1 MPSKALV
8 AAALLFG
15 ASAFVPSA
23 PRAVAPK
30 AAATHRTAALA
41 ATVAPV
47 EGIDTRAGMAAA
59 VKPAPATKEWEVHKF
74 GGASLATAGLYRQC
88 SELLISESEKALD
101 RIRTEHPHL

>member
-30 AAATHRTAALA
+30 AAAAHRTAALA

-47 EGIDTRAGMAAA
+47 EGIDTRGGMAAA
-59 VKPAPATKEWEVHKF
+59 VKPAPATV
-74 GGASLATAGLYRQC
+74 
-88 SELLISESEKALD
+88 
-101 RIRTEHPHL
+101 